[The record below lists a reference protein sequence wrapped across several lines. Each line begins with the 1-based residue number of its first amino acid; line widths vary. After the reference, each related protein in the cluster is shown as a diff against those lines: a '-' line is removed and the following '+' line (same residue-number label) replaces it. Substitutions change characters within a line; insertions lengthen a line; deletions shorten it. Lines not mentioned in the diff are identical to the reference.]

1 MTKPV
6 LVNTLSWGRSEIVT
20 IPGELWEHLTQDEKF
35 SIRKQTGEDGKILG
49 KITVNVRKK
58 ILGKII
64 VKVRSLS
71 EEPSTVLNLICL
83 PNRPRT
89 IICMTLFHL

>member
-20 IPGELWEHLTQDEKF
+20 IPGELWEHLTEEEKF

-49 KITVNVRKK
+49 KIVVNVRKK

-64 VKVRSLS
+64 VKVKSLS
-71 EEPSTVLNLICL
+71 EEPSTVLTPICL

-89 IICMTLFHL
+89 ISCMTFFHL

>member
-20 IPGELWEHLTQDEKF
+20 IPGELWEHLTEEEKF

-49 KITVNVRKK
+49 KIIVNVTKRY
-58 ILGKII
+58 L
-64 VKVRSLS
+64 VRL
-71 EEPSTVLNLICL
+71 
-83 PNRPRT
+83 
-89 IICMTLFHL
+89 

>member
-20 IPGELWEHLTQDEKF
+20 IPGELWEHLTEEEKL

-49 KITVNVRKK
+49 KIIENVRKK
-58 ILGKII
+58 YL
-64 VKVRSLS
+64 VRL
-71 EEPSTVLNLICL
+71 
-83 PNRPRT
+83 
-89 IICMTLFHL
+89 

>member
-20 IPGELWEHLTQDEKF
+20 IPGELWEHLTEEEKF
-35 SIRKQTGEDGKILG
+35 SIRKQTGEDG
-49 KITVNVRKK
+49 K

-71 EEPSTVLNLICL
+71 EEPSTVLKPICL

>member
-6 LVNTLSWGRSEIVT
+6 LVNTLSWGRSDIVT
-20 IPGELWEHLTQDEKF
+20 IPSELWEHLAEEEKV

-58 ILGKII
+58 YL
-64 VKVRSLS
+64 VRL
-71 EEPSTVLNLICL
+71 
-83 PNRPRT
+83 
-89 IICMTLFHL
+89 

>member
-20 IPGELWEHLTQDEKF
+20 IPGELWEHLTEEEKF
-35 SIRKQTGEDGKILG
+35 SVRKQTGENG
-49 KITVNVRKK
+49 K

-64 VKVRSLS
+64 VKVRKKILGKIRA
-71 EEPSTVLNLICL
+71 VFI
-83 PNRPRT
+83 
-89 IICMTLFHL
+89 

>member
-20 IPGELWEHLTQDEKF
+20 IPGELWEHLTEEEKF

-49 KITVNVRKK
+49 KIIVNARKK
-58 ILGKII
+58 YL
-64 VKVRSLS
+64 VRL
-71 EEPSTVLNLICL
+71 
-83 PNRPRT
+83 
-89 IICMTLFHL
+89 

>member
-20 IPGELWEHLTQDEKF
+20 IPGELWEHLTEEEKF
-35 SIRKQTGEDGKILG
+35 SVRKQTGKDG
-49 KITVNVRKK
+49 K

-64 VKVRSLS
+64 VKVRKKILGK
-71 EEPSTVLNLICL
+71 
-83 PNRPRT
+83 
-89 IICMTLFHL
+89 II

>member
-20 IPGELWEHLTQDEKF
+20 IPGELWEHLTEEEKF

-49 KITVNVRKK
+49 KILVKVRKK
-58 ILGKII
+58 MKM
-64 VKVRSLS
+64 KK
-71 EEPSTVLNLICL
+71 
-83 PNRPRT
+83 
-89 IICMTLFHL
+89 

>member
-20 IPGELWEHLTQDEKF
+20 IPGELWEHLTEEEKF

-58 ILGKII
+58 YL
-64 VKVRSLS
+64 VRL
-71 EEPSTVLNLICL
+71 
-83 PNRPRT
+83 
-89 IICMTLFHL
+89 

>member
-20 IPGELWEHLTQDEKF
+20 IPGELWEHLTEEEKF

-49 KITVNVRKK
+49 KILVKLRKNK
-58 ILGKII
+58 KM
-64 VKVRSLS
+64 K
-71 EEPSTVLNLICL
+71 
-83 PNRPRT
+83 
-89 IICMTLFHL
+89 MKK